1 MGLSARKLIQ
11 TLTYRSLVLF
21 KLFLLERKVLFFQSP
36 VLDLCTFFLTLL
48 SLHPGMLEQGL
59 NESACSVPLDTPPD
73 SLSPEIEERPI
84 SVAGSVKSIDE
95 ESANSADKDIEVSRL
110 PSLTHTGNITN
121 EEVGLPLRVFGRGNL
136 CHPYL
141 SLSFIDT
148 LSQPCVRGYMIGA
161 TNMLFKQK
169 KGVAEVIVDI
179 GKREALKIWNRFLK
193 NTGCFSR
200 PRSIIFI
207 FSFSFTEKDKIDI
220 LDPDLKRALQLTTED
235 LRFTDYLVKQ
245 ACFETGSDIFLGK
258 KSRGKNS

>member
-1 MGLSARKLIQ
+1 
-11 TLTYRSLVLF
+11 
-21 KLFLLERKVLFFQSP
+21 
-36 VLDLCTFFLTLL
+36 
-48 SLHPGMLEQGL
+48 MLEQGL

-179 GKREALKIWNRFLK
+179 GK
-193 NTGCFSR
+193 
-200 PRSIIFI
+200 P
-207 FSFSFTEKDKIDI
+207 
-220 LDPDLKRALQLTTED
+220 
-235 LRFTDYLVKQ
+235 
-245 ACFETGSDIFLGK
+245 
-258 KSRGKNS
+258 